1 MRYWMLRSISCILVR
16 QCPSLS
22 TGLHSEGCSPE
33 LAEGHSKRLMS
44 DVRADLRNI
53 VGASKYWSEHLQ
65 SVKEKA
71 SSPVTVTY
79 QGDLPCRRMKDSYQE
94 AYLPLGSQP
103 HLREKYLNVYNY
115 VRFGRIFE
123 DLDSFGVLI
132 SYTHAKT
139 ECPRSPFS
147 IVTALVDEIDLVRN
161 VIRPDCDL
169 KFTGNVTW
177 VGRSSLEVQMKV
189 SQYYDGIFNL
199 ALEATF
205 VMVAR
210 DAGNKSAALV
220 NPLKP
225 EGPEEERLFQQGN
238 LNKKER
244 AKLKENSL
252 LKVAPNEEERKI
264 IHEMFLETL
273 DINKLPQPDLTEEFR
288 VDGRHKAQKSGD
300 MSSTGCGLVNI
311 GEVFSGKSHGRYC
324 IETHHHEERNIFNKI
339 FGGFLMRKAFELAWA
354 NACVYGSSRPYAIAV
369 DDILFQKP
377 VEVGSLLYLSS
388 QVCYTESKYIQVR
401 VHSEVLDPLTKE
413 HSTTNIFHFTFGCQ
427 KEVMQVIPKTYGE
440 SMLYLDGKRH
450 FKATPIRDQNLVN
463 LPAAN

>member
-1 MRYWMLRSISCILVR
+1 MSLRPRYWMLRSISCILVR

-273 DINKLPQPDLTEEFR
+273 DINTASFLSRILPKNSVWMEDTKLKSLEICHPQ
-288 VDGRHKAQKSGD
+288 
-300 MSSTGCGLVNI
+300 
-311 GEVFSGKSHGRYC
+311 
-324 IETHHHEERNIFNKI
+324 ERNIFNKI